1 MGQTRSSSAPG
12 DWLLIAIL
20 TAPHA
25 LYAFIWLFPGSWR
38 ALFPRNPVNAMASF
52 ASAGKVLQFSMIVL
66 WWLADDWGV
75 PKIGK
80 IPTTHLVLGIGLVG
94 IGQTLNFSMY
104 SAIGKPGVYYGEK
117 LGSKVPWCTTFPFTV
132 TSHPQYVGS
141 VLTIWGIFAL
151 VYAQGPKT
159 LWTIATYWTCL
170 YVVTA
175 LQEQFL

>member
-1 MGQTRSSSAPG
+1 
-12 DWLLIAIL
+12 
-20 TAPHA
+20 
-25 LYAFIWLFPGSWR
+25 
-38 ALFPRNPVNAMASF
+38 
-52 ASAGKVLQFSMIVL
+52 
-66 WWLADDWGV
+66 
-75 PKIGK
+75 
-80 IPTTHLVLGIGLVG
+80 
-94 IGQTLNFSMY
+94 MY